1 MDVMPRSNRTDRA
14 VARRFNT
21 RSRMK
26 INKLIVGV
34 GLSVLTSGLLSPVSA
49 IAKTFGT
56 QEQLSMKSSSD
67 ATLLAQATSEAALIA
82 ENRALL
88 ISNQALALQILAKV
102 GGPAPAL
109 TPIPANAAPLA
120 ANQIRILNNR
130 AIFRAIATKVGA
142 TIPALPAISASPN
155 LAAQNV
161 SLLLGNRLIVRAI
174 ATKIA
179 ATLPAPATPT
189 GSPVQQVNQLLRANR
204 AALFIIAR
212 RLSVPNLPTS

>member
-1 MDVMPRSNRTDRA
+1 
-14 VARRFNT
+14 
-21 RSRMK
+21 MK

-34 GLSVLTSGLLSPVSA
+34 SLSVLTSGFLSPVSA

-56 QEQLSMKSSSD
+56 HDQLSMKTSSD
-67 ATLLAQATSEAALIA
+67 ATLLAQGTSEDALIA

-88 ISNQALALQILAKV
+88 ISNQALALQILAKA
-102 GGPAPAL
+102 GGIAPRL

-130 AIFRAIATKVGA
+130 AIFLAIARKLGA
-142 TIPALPAISASPN
+142 TVPALPPISGSPN
-155 LAAQNV
+155 IAAQNV
-161 SLLLGNRLIVRAI
+161 SLLLGNRLVVRAI

-179 ATLPAPATPT
+179 ATLPAPVTPT

-212 RLSVPNLPTS
+212 KLGVPNLPAS